1 MPDKTPKRHQ
11 IPRRPVVKKTKA
23 RLPLRRFVFD
33 GELYVGLVTPEIYP
47 PMQHYW
53 CQQAYTLWRGERKR
67 SQPLKILWPGLKEYH
82 FCPCGYCDPPPE
94 YRLHS
99 ITPRELAGYVRQ
111 AREQGWT
118 GALRTPIPFEL
129 VVDDV
134 SEDHSRMGISVGQ

>member
-11 IPRRPVVKKTKA
+11 ISRRPVVKKPKA
-23 RLPLRRFVFD
+23 RLPLRQFVFE

-47 PMQHYW
+47 PMQRWW
-53 CQQAYTLWRGERKR
+53 CQQSFTLWRGLRKNF
-67 SQPLKILWPGLKEYH
+67 QPLKILWPGLKEYN
-82 FCPCGYCDPPPE
+82 CYCEPPPE

-129 VVDDV
+129 VVDDGGNGDLGAGV
-134 SEDHSRMGISVGQ
+134 